1 VNLQVKLD
9 QHPLD
14 IDVHLAAVQDPRAGA
29 VTTFIGVVRNHDPSV
44 TGAVTALEY
53 SAHPDAEEVLRKLA
67 AKAAARDGVL
77 ALAVSHRIGLVGVG
91 EAAMIV
97 AVATA
102 HRALA
107 FEVCSE
113 LVESVKAD
121 LPVWKREVLAD
132 GSHVWVGLT

>member
-1 VNLQVKLD
+1 MNLQVKLD
-9 QHPLD
+9 QHLLD
-14 IDVHLAAVQDPRAGA
+14 IDAHLAAVQDPRAGA
-29 VTTFIGVVRNHDPSV
+29 VATFIGVVRNHDPSV

-67 AKAAARDGVL
+67 AKAAASDGVL

-132 GSHVWVGLT
+132 GSHVWVGLN

>member
-1 VNLQVKLD
+1 MNLHVTLD

-29 VTTFIGVVRNHDPSV
+29 VATFIGLVRNHDPSV
-44 TGAVTALEY
+44 TGAVAALEY
-53 SAHPDAEEVLRKLA
+53 SAHPDAEEVLRGLA
-67 AKAAARDGVL
+67 AKAAATDGVL

-91 EAAMIV
+91 EAAMII

-107 FEVCSE
+107 FEVCSA

-132 GSHVWVGLT
+132 GSHVWVGLN

>member
-1 VNLQVKLD
+1 MNLQVKLD
-9 QHPLD
+9 QQPLD

-29 VTTFIGVVRNHDPSV
+29 VATFIGVVRNHDPSV

-67 AKAAARDGVL
+67 AKAAASDGVL

-102 HRALA
+102 HRAPA
-107 FEVCSE
+107 FEVCSA

>member
-1 VNLQVKLD
+1 MNLQVKLD
-9 QHPLD
+9 QQPLD

-29 VTTFIGVVRNHDPSV
+29 VATFIGVVRNHDPSV

>member
-1 VNLQVKLD
+1 MNLQVKLD

-29 VTTFIGVVRNHDPSV
+29 VVTFVGAVRNHDPSV
-44 TGAVTALEY
+44 TGAVAALEY
-53 SAHPDAEEVLRKLA
+53 TAHPDAEDILRTLA
-67 AKAAARDGVL
+67 AKAASSDGVL

-107 FEVCSE
+107 FEVCSA

>member
-1 VNLQVKLD
+1 MNLLARLD
-9 QHPLD
+9 QRPLD
-14 IDVHLAAVQDPRAGA
+14 IGAHLAAVRDPRAGA
-29 VTTFIGVVRNHDPSV
+29 VATFIGLVRNHDPSV
-44 TGAVTALEY
+44 PGEVMALEY

>member
-1 VNLQVKLD
+1 VNLLARLD
-9 QHPLD
+9 QRPLD
-14 IDVHLAAVQDPRAGA
+14 IGAHLAAVRDPRAGA
-29 VTTFIGVVRNHDPSV
+29 VATFIGLVRNHDPSV
-44 TGAVTALEY
+44 PGEVMALEY

>member
-1 VNLQVKLD
+1 MNLQVKLD
-9 QHPLD
+9 QQPLD
-14 IDVHLAAVQDPRAGA
+14 IDVHLAAVQDPRVGA
-29 VTTFIGVVRNHDPSV
+29 VATFIGVVRNHDPSV